1 MNNTPEPQLAGLEIN
16 KSESGSRLKAR
27 LAEYYA
33 IFRGNKLTSLGA
45 SITLIFFVLAVLG
58 PAIAPFDPDLVEL
71 RDRLQGPS
79 LQHILG
85 TDEMGRDVASRLLH
99 GARISTGV
107 ALLSVG
113 LAVLFGVALG
123 ATAGYFGGQW
133 DMIAMRLVDILLA
146 FPSLI
151 LAIALISVLEPGVTS
166 LIIAVSVT
174 RLPTLARLARGS
186 ILATKEFDYVLAARC
201 VGVSDRLI
209 LLKHLLPNA
218 MSPLVVQATLSTGG
232 AIIHAATLGFLGL
245 GVQAPT
251 PEWGAM
257 LSRGRTYT
265 TIAPHVVIFPGLAIA
280 LFVFGLNTFGDGL
293 RDSLDPMLR
302 RLAR

>member
-1 MNNTPEPQLAGLEIN
+1 MKDKSVHRAAGIDIDKNEPEF
-16 KSESGSRLKAR
+16 RLRAK
-27 LAEYYA
+27 LAEYWA
-33 IFRGNKLTSLGA
+33 IFQGNKLTSLGA
-45 SITLIFFVLAVLG
+45 AITLLFLLLAVLG
-58 PAIAPFDPDLVEL
+58 PGIAPYDPNLAEL

-79 LQHILG
+79 VQHILG

-113 LAVLFGVALG
+113 LAVIFGVALG
-123 ATAGYFGGQW
+123 ATAGYFGGRW
-133 DMIAMRLVDILLA
+133 DMIAMRFVDVLLA

-151 LAIALISVLEPGVTS
+151 LAIALISVLEPGVSS

-201 VGVSDRLI
+201 IGVSHRLI
-209 LLKHLLPNA
+209 LLRHLLPNA
-218 MSPLVVQATLSTGG
+218 ISPLVVQATLSTGG

-265 TIAPHVVIFPGLAIA
+265 TVAPHVVLFPGLAIA
-280 LFVFGLNTFGDGL
+280 LFVFGLNSFGDGL
-293 RDSLDPMLR
+293 RDALDPMLR

>member
-1 MNNTPEPQLAGLEIN
+1 M
-16 KSESGSRLKAR
+16 
-27 LAEYYA
+27 
-33 IFRGNKLTSLGA
+33 FRGNKLTSLGA
-45 SITLIFFVLAVLG
+45 AITLLFLLLAVFG
-58 PAIAPFDPDLVEL
+58 PEIAPYDPTIVEL
-71 RDRLQGPS
+71 RERLQGPS
-79 LQHILG
+79 AQHIMG

-107 ALLSVG
+107 AILSVA

-123 ATAGYFGGQW
+123 ATAGYFGGRW
-133 DMIAMRLVDILLA
+133 DMVAMRVVDVLLA

-151 LAIALISVLEPGVTS
+151 LAIALISVLEPGVSS

-174 RLPTLARLARGS
+174 QLPTLARLARSS

-265 TIAPHVVIFPGLAIA
+265 TIAPHVVVFPGLAIA

-293 RDSLDPMLR
+293 RDALDPMLR

>member
-1 MNNTPEPQLAGLEIN
+1 M
-16 KSESGSRLKAR
+16 
-27 LAEYYA
+27 
-33 IFRGNKLTSLGA
+33 FRGNKLTSLGA
-45 SITLIFFVLAVLG
+45 AITLLFLFLAVFG
-58 PAIAPFDPDLVEL
+58 PEIAPYDPDIVEL
-71 RDRLQGPS
+71 RERLQGPS
-79 LQHILG
+79 AQHIMG

-107 ALLSVG
+107 ALLSVA

-123 ATAGYFGGQW
+123 ATAGYFGGRW
-133 DMIAMRLVDILLA
+133 DMIAMRLVDVLLA

-209 LLKHLLPNA
+209 LLRHLLPNA

-265 TIAPHVVIFPGLAIA
+265 TIAPHVVVFPGVAIA

-293 RDSLDPMLR
+293 RDALDPMLR

>member
-1 MNNTPEPQLAGLEIN
+1 M
-16 KSESGSRLKAR
+16 
-27 LAEYYA
+27 LAEYLD
-33 IFRGNKLTSLGA
+33 IFRGNRLTSLGA
-45 SITLIFFVLAVLG
+45 AITLLFLLLALIG
-58 PAIAPFDPDLVEL
+58 PAIAPYDPNIAEL

-79 LQHILG
+79 GKHLLG

-113 LAVLFGVALG
+113 LAVIFGVALG
-123 ATAGYFGGQW
+123 ATAGYFGGRW
-133 DMIAMRLVDILLA
+133 DMLAMRFVDILLA
-146 FPSLI
+146 IPGLI
-151 LAIALISVLEPGVTS
+151 LAIALISVLEPGVSS

-174 RLPTLARLARGS
+174 RVPTLARLARGS
-186 ILATKEFDYVLAARC
+186 VLATKEFDYVLAARC
-201 VGVSDRLI
+201 IGVSDRLI
-209 LLKHLLPNA
+209 LMKHLLPNA

-265 TIAPHVVIFPGLAIA
+265 TVAPHVVIFPGLAIA
-280 LFVFGLNTFGDGL
+280 MFVFGLNTFGDGL
-293 RDSLDPMLR
+293 RDALDPMLR

>member
-1 MNNTPEPQLAGLEIN
+1 MRDRPEHRVAGIEIG
-16 KSESGSRLKAR
+16 KKDAEFRFRAR
-27 LAEYYA
+27 LAEYLA
-33 IFRGNKLTSLGA
+33 IFRGNRLTSLGA
-45 SITLIFFVLAVLG
+45 AITLMFLLLALIG
-58 PAIAPFDPDLVEL
+58 PAIAPYDPNLAEL

-79 LQHILG
+79 AQHILG

-113 LAVLFGVALG
+113 LAVIFGVALG
-123 ATAGYFGGQW
+123 ATAGYFSGKW
-133 DMIAMRLVDILLA
+133 DMIAMRFVDVLLA

-151 LAIALISVLEPGVTS
+151 LAIALISVLEPGVSS

-201 VGVSDRLI
+201 IGVSHSLI
-209 LLKHLLPNA
+209 LLRHLLPNA

-265 TIAPHVVIFPGLAIA
+265 TVAPHVVVFPGLAIA
-280 LFVFGLNTFGDGL
+280 LFVFGLNSFGDGL
-293 RDSLDPMLR
+293 RDALDPMLR

>member
-1 MNNTPEPQLAGLEIN
+1 MKDRPNNRAAGIEIDKNMPEF
-16 KSESGSRLKAR
+16 RLRAK
-27 LAEYYA
+27 LAEYWA
-33 IFRGNKLTSLGA
+33 IFQGNRLTSLGA
-45 SITLIFFVLAVLG
+45 AITLLFLLLAVIG
-58 PAIAPFDPDLVEL
+58 PGIAPYDPNLAEL

-79 LQHILG
+79 VQHILG

-113 LAVLFGVALG
+113 LAVVFGVALG
-123 ATAGYFGGQW
+123 ATAGYFGGRW
-133 DMIAMRLVDILLA
+133 DMIAMRFVDVLLA

-151 LAIALISVLEPGVTS
+151 LAIALISVLEPGVSS

-201 VGVSDRLI
+201 IGVSHRLI
-209 LLKHLLPNA
+209 LLRHLLPNA
-218 MSPLVVQATLSTGG
+218 ISPLVVQATLSTGG

-265 TIAPHVVIFPGLAIA
+265 TVAPHVVLFPGLAIA
-280 LFVFGLNTFGDGL
+280 LFVFGLNSFGDGL
-293 RDSLDPMLR
+293 RDALDPMLR